1 MTAPRTGVAG
11 CGSRF
16 PRRGVEPARPRTGR
30 RLQAEPLGADVRPK
44 CRAHVSPGNSDRPG
58 LQFRPSPPLAA
69 WLAARVRGLRPG
81 APRPAD
87 PAQGWFSLQQSP
99 GDGAKNADSLDSLS
113 RPHNSDCAFPEQ
125 DPEVFQFFAG
135 GPGDFD
141 AGDGCSL
148 RSRVLICYRL
158 RPTFLLPYRSDLYL
172 LFPRQRAFAIAKTIF
187 EPSFSALGFTV
198 CPSV

>member
-1 MTAPRTGVAG
+1 M
-11 CGSRF
+11 
-16 PRRGVEPARPRTGR
+16 
-30 RLQAEPLGADVRPK
+30 RPK
-44 CRAHVSPGNSDRPG
+44 CRARVSPGNSDRPG
-58 LQFRPSPPLAA
+58 LQFRPFPPLAA
-69 WLAARVRGLRPG
+69 GLAAHVRGLRPG

-125 DPEVFQFFAG
+125 DPEVLQFFAG

-158 RPTFLLPYRSDLYL
+158 RPAFLLPYRSDLYL
-172 LFPRQRAFAIAKTIF
+172 LFPRQCAFAIAKTIF
-187 EPSFSALGFTV
+187 EPSFSGLYCLSICLTTAGLELPTGIPGAVASGRKGDIALSFFPGIWLHFQKLG
-198 CPSV
+198 